1 MIIKQTRNT
10 LADTYL
16 DAVKIRRQVFIAE
29 QGVPA
34 QLEIDRD
41 EAYCLHFVLYDD
53 KGKPCAT
60 CRLLPNPNHKTVTL
74 QRMAVLK
81 SYRGQTLGQQLMTYV
96 LKYAKQQEIERV
108 TLHAQ
113 LTAKTFYAKLG
124 FQEEGEIFDEAGIE
138 HITMTQK
145 LA

>member
-1 MIIKQTRNT
+1 
-10 LADTYL
+10 
-16 DAVKIRRQVFIAE
+16 
-29 QGVPA
+29 
-34 QLEIDRD
+34 
-41 EAYCLHFVLYDD
+41 
-53 KGKPCAT
+53 
-60 CRLLPNPNHKTVTL
+60 
-74 QRMAVLK
+74 MAVLK
-81 SYRGQTLGQQLMTYV
+81 GYRGQTLGQQLMTYV